1 MGPLSRAEA
10 AQAIFEAE
18 TANKF
23 LGGTRPSIELDSV
36 GGYKRRQS
44 KHAGYYQVQSIQ
56 IIVLRALPR
65 TKKRTDDGD
74 CFMRSLRKSAGWPQG
89 GGQKSC
95 QRPFCERERGGARAS
110 AYSSPHQC
118 CDGIEAGSD

>member
-89 GGQKSC
+89 GGAKIM
-95 QRPFCERERGGARAS
+95 PATFL
-110 AYSSPHQC
+110 
-118 CDGIEAGSD
+118 